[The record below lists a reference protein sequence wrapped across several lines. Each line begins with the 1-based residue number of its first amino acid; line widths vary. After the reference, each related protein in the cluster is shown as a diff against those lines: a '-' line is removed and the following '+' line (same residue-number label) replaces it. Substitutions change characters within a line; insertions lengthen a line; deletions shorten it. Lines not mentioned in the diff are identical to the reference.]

1 MSKHFSRSRKKWVS
15 WIKERWQGE
24 QALRCGLS
32 RLEVSGFPRPWAGLS
47 AVTTC
52 ACGTMPRE
60 ES

>member
-1 MSKHFSRSRKKWVS
+1 VGNLDK
-15 WIKERWQGE
+15 GE
-24 QALRCGLS
+24 VGHGLS